1 MSFDPSPKQELLIE
15 QASYQIAEHPAAP
28 GIAYGQE
35 GRAATVYR
43 LDGPRRSAA
52 LKVFKQHFRI
62 PSITSVASRL
72 ENLARLPGLTVCR
85 RTVLTPNR
93 HALLLRL
100 QPDLTYSVV
109 MPWIPGPTWLQI
121 VMEQQPITPEQ
132 SLQLATA
139 LANILAGL
147 EQEGVAHCDLSGAN
161 VLLPV
166 FAPQSE
172 FDSAE
177 VELVDVEQL
186 YAPGFERP
194 LAVPSGSDGY
204 AHHTVHQ
211 GCWDAF
217 ADRFAGAILLAEIL
231 GWCDPTI
238 RSAAWGECFFDPQEL
253 QRPCKRYDLLAQTLQ
268 KRWGDGVASRFSQ
281 AWTSQV
287 LADCSTFGEWILT
300 LPERIQELDEQ
311 QETVEMDESPLQAEP
326 VIETSPQ
333 PVAEEPVPDPPIII
347 KEERLEQEF
356 IDEQEI
362 VVSTLSESTTATQ
375 HSLVGDGLLEI
386 CPHCHGPIRAGA
398 NPCPRCK
405 QDTSTDTLGRFI
417 NAENV
422 QEKAI
427 LSIEK
432 DTSTDSTDRSVIIKE
447 KRLEQKFIDE
457 QEIVVSTPSNSSTAI
472 QYSPGSDWLLWYCP
486 NCQSTIRAGANPC
499 PHCGEDISTDTIG
512 RFTKVKNE
520 HGKEISS
527 LGNETSTDS
536 VVVTVEMPPSKNSGK
551 TVFSEPLTRECYFC
565 GANIPN
571 GVEICT
577 NCGKPRIQTSNRVQL
592 LKNTDPK
599 DELVWFFLWITLG
612 FFILIIILSTL

>member
-1 MSFDPSPKQELLIE
+1 MPFDPQPKQKITIE
-15 QASYQIAEHPAAP
+15 ETTYLVSEHPAAP

-52 LKVFKQHFRI
+52 LKVFKQHYRI

-93 HALLLRL
+93 HAPLLRL

-139 LANILAGL
+139 LASILAGL

-161 VLLPV
+161 VLLPI

-172 FDSAE
+172 FDSAQ

-211 GCWDAF
+211 GCWDVF

-238 RSAAWGECFFDPQEL
+238 RDAAWGECLFDPQEL
-253 QRPCKRYDLLAQTLQ
+253 QRPCKRYDLLVQTLQ
-268 KRWGDGVASRFSQ
+268 KRWGDGVASRLSQ
-281 AWTSQV
+281 AWHSQE

-300 LPERIQELDEQ
+300 LPEHIQELDEQ
-311 QETVEMDESPLQAEP
+311 QEIVELDESPLPAEP
-326 VIETSPQ
+326 VIETSAQ
-333 PVAEEPVPDPPIII
+333 PVAQEPVSDRPISN
-347 KEERLEQEF
+347 KEERLEQGF

-362 VVSTLSESTTATQ
+362 VVSTSSKSSTATQ
-375 HSLVGDGLLEI
+375 HSPAREGLFEF
-386 CPHCHGPIRAGA
+386 CPHCQSTIHAGE
-398 NPCPRCK
+398 NPCPLCGR
-405 QDTSTDTLGRFI
+405 DTRTDAIGRFT
-417 NAENV
+417 NENNE

-427 LSIEK
+427 SSIEK
-432 DTSTDSTDRSVIIKE
+432 
-447 KRLEQKFIDE
+447 
-457 QEIVVSTPSNSSTAI
+457 
-472 QYSPGSDWLLWYCP
+472 
-486 NCQSTIRAGANPC
+486 
-499 PHCGEDISTDTIG
+499 
-512 RFTKVKNE
+512 
-520 HGKEISS
+520 
-527 LGNETSTDS
+527 ETSTDQ
-536 VVVTVEMPPSKNSGK
+536 MDGK
-551 TVFSEPLTRECYFC
+551 VDTSCQDGATAYASPQAQKCEFC
-565 GANIPN
+565 GARIPT
-571 GVEICT
+571 GFVTCVR
-577 NCGKPRIQTSNRVQL
+577 CGKTISQTLNDIQPVMDTG
-592 LKNTDPK
+592 PK
-599 DELVWFFLWITLG
+599 DEWLWVFMLVPLG
-612 FFILIIILSTL
+612 LFILIIILFGH